1 MTIPY
6 LKRNQVTTPVP
17 GQTILFYDL
26 DNGSVL
32 TYKDSDC
39 NFVSLNELPSVD
51 TSAIDDCICE
61 ATKQIVDD
69 AGCSL
74 KKGLITATE
83 YESIINNLNL
93 YSVVT
98 IDPSTGGYTHS
109 ITTSPTLFV
118 ALTSTNVLCNGGATG
133 TASAVVTGGVG
144 PYVLAWTLVG
154 GGAANPAALSAGGI
168 VLTVTDA
175 NGTVKVVT
183 FVVTEPSALTL
194 TVNAVNET
202 APAAADGIA
211 SAVVGGGT
219 PIYTYVWN
227 DNVGT
232 PIGQTTQ
239 TATGLAVGTYQVI
252 VTDANGCVINDL
264 AVVIA

>member
-39 NFVSLNELPSVD
+39 NFVSLNELPCVD
-51 TSAIDDCICE
+51 TTAIDDCICE
-61 ATKQIVDD
+61 ATKQIIDD

-83 YESIINNLNL
+83 FESIINNLNL

-109 ITTSPTLFV
+109 ITTSPTLYV
-118 ALTSTNVLCNGGATG
+118 ALTTTNVLCNGGSTG

-144 PYVLAWTLVG
+144 PYTLVWTDTG
-154 GGAANPAALSAGGI
+154 GGAAVPATLAAGGY

-183 FVVTEPSALTL
+183 FIVTEPTALGL
-194 TVNAVNET
+194 TVNVTNES
-202 APAAADGIA
+202 APAAADGVA
-211 SAVVGGGT
+211 SAVVTGGT

-227 DNVGT
+227 DNLGT

-239 TATGLAVGTYQVI
+239 TATGLTAATYQVI
-252 VTDANGCVINDL
+252 VTDANGCIISDL